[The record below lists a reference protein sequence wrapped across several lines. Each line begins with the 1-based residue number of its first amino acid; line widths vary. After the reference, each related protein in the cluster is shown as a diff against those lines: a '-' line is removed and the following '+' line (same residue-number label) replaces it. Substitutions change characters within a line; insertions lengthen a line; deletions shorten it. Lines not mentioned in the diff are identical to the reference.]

1 MDLGKDAGSSWQP
14 CRTGEVGALVKR
26 LRRQRR
32 RRDVRRAA
40 VTGACL
46 SAIALLA
53 FWMLPGQREADAA
66 MTCREV
72 HDLADAY
79 VAGQVEAEKSDRIR
93 RHLDHC
99 RTCREVVERL
109 RPGEAA
115 VLDGPAV
122 PCPGRGDDLVHSPG
136 SPHSAVAFRSSLS
149 TRISIAQ

>member
-14 CRTGEVGALVKR
+14 CDTGEVGGLVKR

-32 RRDVRRAA
+32 RGDVWRAA
-40 VTGACL
+40 VTGTCL
-46 SAIALLA
+46 AAVALLA
-53 FWMLPGQREADAA
+53 FWMLPGQREAGAA
-66 MTCREV
+66 ITCREV

-99 RTCREVVERL
+99 RTCREVVDRL

-115 VLDGPAV
+115 VLDGPV
-122 PCPGRGDDLVHSPG
+122 PCPANANDLVHSPG
-136 SPHSAVAFRSSLS
+136 SPRSAVAFRSSLS